1 MLTIVCFG
9 DLCVNKVSII
19 FLQQLDLKNKNK
31 TQHRYNFTDSE

>member
-9 DLCVNKVSII
+9 DLWVNKVIAS

-31 TQHRYNFTDSE
+31 T